1 MDQLTDVSE
10 YQPYPL
16 PGDPEPVPC
25 RHCGRVTIPTFGA
38 WMDTD
43 GRFVC
48 PSAWT
53 EHAPMTASVD
63 R

>member
-1 MDQLTDVSE
+1 MNQLTGDVE

-16 PGDPEPVPC
+16 PGDPAPEPC
-25 RHCGRVTIPTFGA
+25 RHCGRLTIPAFDA

-53 EHAPMTASVD
+53 EHGPAIASAD